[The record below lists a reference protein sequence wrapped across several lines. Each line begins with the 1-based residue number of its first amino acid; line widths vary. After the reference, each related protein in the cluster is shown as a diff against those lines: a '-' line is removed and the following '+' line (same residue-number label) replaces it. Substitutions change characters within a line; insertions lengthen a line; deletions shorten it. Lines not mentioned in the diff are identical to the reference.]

1 MQEEAEQCTDPNLKT
16 ILPHGFAIHHA
27 GMSRANRTLV
37 EDLFAG
43 GHVQVY
49 SMLNTASDTIGS
61 DTQKP
66 NICFRLCTSTTEV
79 LVYKVHQM
87 YANACMACL
96 MSHQKHAPIMEYSL
110 TVIVTQAHMCLAG

>member
-1 MQEEAEQCTDPNLKT
+1 MGFTAREKDCEPDSWKTWVAQEEAEQCTDPNLKT

-49 SMLNTASDTIGS
+49 SMLNTASDTIRIRYPR
-61 DTQKP
+61 TKH
-66 NICFRLCTSTTEV
+66 CFRLCTSTREV
-79 LVYKVHQM
+79 
-87 YANACMACL
+87 
-96 MSHQKHAPIMEYSL
+96 
-110 TVIVTQAHMCLAG
+110 

>member
-49 SMLNTASDTIGS
+49 SMLQTVFRHHGS
-61 DTQKP
+61 W
-66 NICFRLCTSTTEV
+66 S
-79 LVYKVHQM
+79 
-87 YANACMACL
+87 
-96 MSHQKHAPIMEYSL
+96 S
-110 TVIVTQAHMCLAG
+110 AHMGM